1 MKKLLA
7 ILLCFVFV
15 CSFAACDNWS
25 IHNASESTQ
34 DSTEAPSTEEELP
47 YSFISM
53 QERLSW
59 KDKIVTVMSN
69 NDLYDDYE
77 VLRHN
82 FFGMALMDINFDGTP
97 ELIAVYAGG
106 SMGNVFLISY
116 DLESGEETCIF
127 SSTPHYLDSNNI
139 FHCVHRDNE
148 GNYIMAFEGSL
159 RAGLESY
166 FMVGE
171 LNDELIYDCM
181 FEVVISNGNNRYLCG
196 ENEVDKTEYEKQV
209 DQFRSGYIEETQ
221 IKIVYWDSIDGKD
234 KSEMLSLMADALI
247 NSEQQFIDF
256 KK

>member
-25 IHNASESTQ
+25 IHNGSESTQ
-34 DSTEAPSTEEELP
+34 DSTEAPSTEDELP

-59 KDKIVTVMSN
+59 REKIINVLSLGDAYKD
-69 NDLYDDYE
+69 DLCLG
-77 VLRHN
+77 V
-82 FFGMALMDINFDGTP
+82 ALMDLNFDNTP
-97 ELIAVYAGG
+97 ELLVAYRGG

-127 SSTPHYLDSNNI
+127 SSTPHYSDPNNI

-159 RAGLESY
+159 RAGRESY

-171 LNDELIYDCM
+171 LNDELVYDCM
-181 FEVVISNGNNRYLCG
+181 FEVVISNGNNRYICG
-196 ENEVDKTEYEKQV
+196 EDEVDKTEYEKQV

-234 KSEMLSLMADALI
+234 ENEMLSLMADALI